1 MATDIDSK
9 FLFYFLNSDIFGLQF
24 KKEMTGLIGGVSI
37 GAIKR
42 LLIPV
47 PKAEEQ
53 KEIVHYL
60 DNKCEALDKKI
71 LLRQKKISVLLELR
85 QSLIS
90 DVVTGKID
98 VRNIEIPQYEHI
110 TEIDSEYE
118 EFDDEEDN
126 VTGEE
131 E

>member
-1 MATDIDSK
+1 
-9 FLFYFLNSDIFGLQF
+9 
-24 KKEMTGLIGGVSI
+24 MTGLIGGVSI

-47 PKAEEQ
+47 PKIEEQ
-53 KEIVHYL
+53 KEIVNYL
-60 DNKCEALDKKI
+60 DNKCEVLDKTI
-71 LLRQKKISVLLELR
+71 LLIQKKISVMIELR

-98 VRNIEIPQYEHI
+98 VRNIDIPQHEHI
-110 TEIDSEYE
+110 AEIDSEYE
-118 EFDDEEDN
+118 EFEDEEDN

>member
-1 MATDIDSK
+1 M
-9 FLFYFLNSDIFGLQF
+9 
-24 KKEMTGLIGGVSI
+24 
-37 GAIKR
+37 
-42 LLIPV
+42 
-47 PKAEEQ
+47 
-53 KEIVHYL
+53 
-60 DNKCEALDKKI
+60 
-71 LLRQKKISVLLELR
+71 R